1 MDEDG
6 MTSGDYLHG
15 FFLGTRDALL
25 ENGRKSVTL
34 TIDQVNASSVGC
46 LIALFERAVGFYATL
61 INVNAYHQP
70 GVEAGKKAA
79 SSVLAVRKD
88 IKIHLEENPGQ
99 SFDAKSLATAIGA
112 NGKEHWVYKILES
125 LAANHPQSFARENG
139 GHPLEDRFFQK

>member
-1 MDEDG
+1 
-6 MTSGDYLHG
+6 MTI
-15 FFLGTRDALL
+15 
-25 ENGRKSVTL
+25 EEVK
-34 TIDQVNASSVGC
+34 ASSVGC

-99 SFDAKSLATAIGA
+99 NFDAKSLANAIGA

-125 LAANHPQSFARENG
+125 LAANHPQSFTRENG
-139 GHPLEDRFFQK
+139 GHPLKDRFSQK